1 MNNPYTE
8 RSGRFAS
15 LTWYGQSGFRLAA
28 GESRVLVDPFLTDRS
43 DRRYRPP
50 AAAADFADITLVLCT
65 HEHEDHLD
73 LPFLREF
80 CAVNSTATIVVPA
93 PVVELAV
100 GSGVDRS
107 RLVGA
112 VPGEEQRDRD
122 VTVHPVPALHGMGG
136 DEPVVYEFSPGGGPV
151 RFLGYVMDVGGIRFY
166 HSGDCLVYPELPATL
181 SALAPD
187 VLMIPINGRDHMRE
201 SRGIVGNMNETEAA
215 WLCAEVSPAF
225 AIPMHYDAI
234 ASNTGDPGHFTTLVR
249 ESAAPTTVLA
259 PPRAQTRHP
268 GPPLTVPRERRP
280 DGRALDVA
288 IFQPDQAGN
297 VICGQRPEPV
307 PRQIRPPE
315 VASQDVGSASLAS
328 LKEPHHPAR
337 QVPFVEGVGRQYHVN
352 AGGCRGILVQ
362 DVGTDGPDRNAV
374 GAGVH
379 GDSRDSERIDVIA
392 GHRRGSGPGGRNG
405 HQPGAG
411 GDIDHMP
418 VFDRLGVVE
427 KVAGQRLATRPG
439 ERPEGRVQTGPP
451 GR

>member
-1 MNNPYTE
+1 MNNPYSE

-28 GESRVLVDPFLTDRS
+28 GESRVLVDPFLTDRP

-65 HEHEDHLD
+65 HEHGDHLD

-93 PVVELAV
+93 PVVDLAV

-122 VTVHPVPALHGMGG
+122 VTVHPVAALHGMGG

-215 WLCAEVSPAF
+215 WLCAEVGPAF

-249 ESAAPTTVLA
+249 ESAATTTVLA
-259 PPRAQTRHP
+259 PPRAQPVT
-268 GPPLTVPRERRP
+268 L
-280 DGRALDVA
+280 A
-288 IFQPDQAGN
+288 I
-297 VICGQRPEPV
+297 R
-307 PRQIRPPE
+307 
-315 VASQDVGSASLAS
+315 
-328 LKEPHHPAR
+328 
-337 QVPFVEGVGRQYHVN
+337 
-352 AGGCRGILVQ
+352 
-362 DVGTDGPDRNAV
+362 
-374 GAGVH
+374 
-379 GDSRDSERIDVIA
+379 
-392 GHRRGSGPGGRNG
+392 
-405 HQPGAG
+405 
-411 GDIDHMP
+411 
-418 VFDRLGVVE
+418 
-427 KVAGQRLATRPG
+427 
-439 ERPEGRVQTGPP
+439 
-451 GR
+451 